1 MTPGWHNVR
10 NGLSANG
17 HERPRMLWHN
27 LLIILALGAAAW
39 GIVVGIASVVMR

>member
-17 HERPRMLWHN
+17 HRRPRLIGHN
-27 LLIILALGAAAW
+27 LLIMVGAALFLW
-39 GIVVGIASVVMR
+39 IVVVTIATVVLR